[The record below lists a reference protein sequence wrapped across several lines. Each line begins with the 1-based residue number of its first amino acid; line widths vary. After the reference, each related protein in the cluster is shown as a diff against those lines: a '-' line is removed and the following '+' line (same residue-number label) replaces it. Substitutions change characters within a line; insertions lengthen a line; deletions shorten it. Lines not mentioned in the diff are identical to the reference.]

1 MADSSNSAPPAKRL
15 KQDEGSSAGVSL
27 LAEFQTMDGIAVKNA
42 GQLQIPADATPKQL
56 TELVN
61 SLLGN
66 DVKDKFAFYVEDT
79 PVPENSDLRQLVQ
92 NQNLSTETVLTI
104 KYQKLASFRVRPVSR
119 CTDSMPGHT
128 GAVLH
133 VSFSPDGLHL
143 VSGGGDSVVRFW
155 DVHTATPR
163 FACRG
168 HKGHILH
175 TAWCPS
181 GAWFASGDM
190 NGEIRVWNPTTGKM
204 HRVLKGHKKWIT
216 GLAWE
221 PMHRN
226 KACERFV
233 SCSKDMTLKIW
244 NIRTGKCEV
253 SVSGHRDSIECVRWG
268 GEGHIYSAS
277 RDRTICVWH
286 AEGASMGRCVR
297 TLKGHAHRVNTL
309 ALSSD
314 FVCRSGP
321 FDHTGK
327 KFETPEDAFAS
338 AQSRYEKLAEQGTE
352 RMISGSDDHTLILWL
367 PVKSQKAVARLTG
380 HQQQVNHVSFSPDGR
395 FIASASFDKKV
406 KLWDGYTGKFL
417 VTCIGHV
424 GSVYQVCWSPD
435 SALFASASKD
445 STVKV
450 WSSKIVD
457 AGRRGMKCQG
467 TLPGHADEVYALD
480 WAPNGQRVASGSK
493 DRLVKMWRH

>member
-1 MADSSNSAPPAKRL
+1 
-15 KQDEGSSAGVSL
+15 
-27 LAEFQTMDGIAVKNA
+27 MDGIAVKNA

-79 PVPENSDLRQLVQ
+79 PVAENSDLRQLVQ

-253 SVSGHRDSIECVRWG
+253 SVSGHRDYRVR
-268 GEGHIYSAS
+268 
-277 RDRTICVWH
+277 
-286 AEGASMGRCVR
+286 
-297 TLKGHAHRVNTL
+297 
-309 ALSSD
+309 AL
-314 FVCRSGP
+314 
-321 FDHTGK
+321 
-327 KFETPEDAFAS
+327 
-338 AQSRYEKLAEQGTE
+338 
-352 RMISGSDDHTLILWL
+352 
-367 PVKSQKAVARLTG
+367 
-380 HQQQVNHVSFSPDGR
+380 
-395 FIASASFDKKV
+395 
-406 KLWDGYTGKFL
+406 
-417 VTCIGHV
+417 
-424 GSVYQVCWSPD
+424 
-435 SALFASASKD
+435 
-445 STVKV
+445 
-450 WSSKIVD
+450 
-457 AGRRGMKCQG
+457 GRRGTHLQR
-467 TLPGHADEVYALD
+467 LSRPHDL
-480 WAPNGQRVASGSK
+480 RVACGGRIHGPLRPHLEGARPPREYARTQL
-493 DRLVKMWRH
+493 RLRLSERTL